1 MLVSLLH
8 PKDAIVM
15 SRKEVIVL
23 VSRAFAACQLATALL
38 EISYLPERLF
48 SMHHHASLVSVISVS
63 AADSYWR
70 TYDQIDI
77 LSLIARI
84 LGLLTLTVV
93 FWRCGSW
100 VERVVFSDQAAR
112 NFE

>member
-1 MLVSLLH
+1 
-8 PKDAIVM
+8 M

-48 SMHHHASLVSVISVS
+48 SMHHPASLVGVS

-70 TYDQIDI
+70 TYDRIYI
-77 LSLIARI
+77 LSLDARI

-100 VERVVFSDQAAR
+100 VERVVFSDQGLIR
-112 NFE
+112 

>member
-1 MLVSLLH
+1 
-8 PKDAIVM
+8 M

-23 VSRAFAACQLATALL
+23 VSRAFAAIQLATALL

-48 SMHHHASLVSVISVS
+48 SMHHHASLVSVLSVS

-77 LSLIARI
+77 LSLISSDFGAVDAHRCFLEMRLLGRARC
-84 LGLLTLTVV
+84 L
-93 FWRCGSW
+93 FRSGS
-100 VERVVFSDQAAR
+100 A
-112 NFE
+112 

>member
-1 MLVSLLH
+1 
-8 PKDAIVM
+8 M

-84 LGLLTLTVV
+84 FGLLTLTVV

-100 VERVVFSDQAAR
+100 VERVVLSDQAAR